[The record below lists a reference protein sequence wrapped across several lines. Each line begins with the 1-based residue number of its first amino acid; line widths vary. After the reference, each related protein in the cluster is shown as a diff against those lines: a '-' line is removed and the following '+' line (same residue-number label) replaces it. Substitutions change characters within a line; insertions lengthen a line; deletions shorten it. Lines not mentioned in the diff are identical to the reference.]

1 MRGWDYTFFSRI
13 HTSNFEILIFRHFDF
28 KPIHHTTPPPLLL
41 ILFRPF
47 RLLQL
52 QLQVQRHPIPNPNP
66 GSNIIIT
73 MGLFTGYIGAKCR
86 RYTARRDAI
95 TNANC
100 ARILAGWKACE
111 AAKEPEAKV
120 IPSLGQMVHE
130 IEEQE
135 KRKLEKEEEER
146 QKQIRAVEEREERMR
161 NEKTGE

>member
-1 MRGWDYTFFSRI
+1 
-13 HTSNFEILIFRHFDF
+13 
-28 KPIHHTTPPPLLL
+28 
-41 ILFRPF
+41 
-47 RLLQL
+47 
-52 QLQVQRHPIPNPNP
+52 
-66 GSNIIIT
+66 

-111 AAKEPEAKV
+111 AAKEPEPKI

-130 IEEQE
+130 IEEKE

-146 QKQIRAVEEREERMR
+146 QKQIRAVKEREERMR
-161 NEKTGE
+161 NEKTGKLFRSSESS